1 MRPGQ
6 IVAAIVGEPH
16 AMRDLFLLGV
26 HGGGLNYF

>member
-1 MRPGQ
+1 MGPG
-6 IVAAIVGEPH
+6 AAIVGELH